1 MFKSEGTTKKANN
14 ETYDVMIGKNSK
26 IDGNIASDG
35 SIRIEGIITGDV
47 DSKGNIV
54 IGPDA
59 TVNGSI
65 NCKHIEISGKVIGNI
80 ICKSHLKVYA
90 QGSLKGN
97 IEVSSF
103 NIEEGGIFDGNCKI
117 DIKTKPEQKPEQK
130 PHQKKA

>member
-1 MFKSEGTTKKANN
+1 MFKSEGTTKKTSS
-14 ETYDVMIGKNSK
+14 ETYDVIIGKSSK

-35 SIRIEGIITGDV
+35 SIRIEGVINGDIE
-47 DSKGNIV
+47 SKGNII

-65 NCKHIEISGKVIGNI
+65 KCKHIEISGKVIGNI
-80 ICKSHLKVYA
+80 ICNSHLKVYA

-103 NIEEGGIFDGNCKI
+103 DIEEGGIFDGNCKI
-117 DIKTKPEQKPEQK
+117 DVKAQPKPEP
-130 PHQKKA
+130 KKA